1 MAEQGRQARHGR
13 PGPTWPG
20 TAGTAQLLLLQT
32 DSGILPVAGAPTTT
46 LTTMSEFVYSD
57 PNAEDQ
63 YGVDAQTAGEEL
75 QRIKRVHGLVHPATV
90 VDESRPEDA
99 PLHPAFEWRD
109 PVAAERFREYQAS
122 QLIRRVRVV
131 PVESDEPALPQA
143 PRVQMPAPEPLELE
157 EHDPL
162 VWDLDQAVMALQKAK
177 DQVAALK
184 DKAARRFDRKRV
196 IQAGVA
202 LSDLEQADDLLE
214 DARESLTASRKAS
227 QWAGTGV

>member
-1 MAEQGRQARHGR
+1 MNEY
-13 PGPTWPG
+13 
-20 TAGTAQLLLLQT
+20 
-32 DSGILPVAGAPTTT
+32 
-46 LTTMSEFVYSD
+46 VYSD
-57 PNAEDQ
+57 PIAEEEFQ
-63 YGVDAQTAGEEL
+63 VDAQTAGEEL
-75 QRIKRVHGLVHPATV
+75 ARIKRVHGLVHPATV

-109 PVAAERFREYQAS
+109 PVAAEKFREHQAS

-131 PVESDEPALPQA
+131 PMEAMEPELPRA
-143 PRVQMPAPEPLELE
+143 PRVQMAPPEPLELE

-227 QWAGTGV
+227 QWAGAGV